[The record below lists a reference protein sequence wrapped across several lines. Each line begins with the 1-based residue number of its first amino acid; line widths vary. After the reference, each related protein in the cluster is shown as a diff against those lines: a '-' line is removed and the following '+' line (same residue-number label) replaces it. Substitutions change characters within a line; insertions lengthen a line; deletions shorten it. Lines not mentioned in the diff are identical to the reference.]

1 MIGHFLGCLLGNC
14 CDPLVRGFNQPA
26 QLDRMPG
33 VEQELAHQGAAKVAV
48 WNLAQQH
55 IAEIPGVAQE
65 GEVVGG
71 FAFTLHFTGKAK
83 PHLGLADQ
91 VQRGVGQRDVLF
103 QHRCVA
109 APFADPVAEDQGVV
123 PHPQQELAKR
133 VFLVNRGR
141 HYIAPTSSGMS
152 KKVGWR

>member
-1 MIGHFLGCLLGNC
+1 MIGNLFRSLLGNC
-14 CDPLVRGFNQPA
+14 GNPLVRGFYQPA

-33 VEQELAHQGAAKVAV
+33 VEQELAHQGAAEVAV
-48 WNLAQQH
+48 GHLAQEH
-55 IAEIPGVAQE
+55 VAEIPYVAQE
-65 GEVVGG
+65 GEVVSGSA
-71 FAFTLHFTGKAK
+71 FALHFTGKAK

-109 APFADPVAEDQGVV
+109 APFADPVAEDQSVV